1 MKIHGLK
8 DKWAELKQDL
18 FHRGLEV
25 AEFRLSI
32 DRIAEGVWEELH
44 ESKER
49 WTELKQE
56 NEQLKIVM
64 LNLKQENAALNAAVA
79 NMQACLVSW
88 GVPVAEL
95 VP

>member
-1 MKIHGLK
+1 M
-8 DKWAELKQDL
+8 
-18 FHRGLEV
+18 
-25 AEFRLSI
+25 
-32 DRIAEGVWEELH
+32 
-44 ESKER
+44 ER